1 MNTIE
6 INSRNG
12 FLNIEDLPHNC
23 IFNKKITGC
32 GGTTVAL
39 TNGEKYVIAVPTTEL
54 IINKIGG
61 TGDRDGIFGL
71 YGTFDYQL
79 KKSLKNFKGNK
90 IMCTYDKVQYL
101 DKYIDLSEWRLLVDE
116 YHLMLKAYSYRDKA
130 INGIL
135 QNFNRFKSYCFMSAT
150 PISPEFTPSALER
163 TNVIEADWINGTDTM
178 MVKPMQTNKPYVMA
192 ANIIKAY
199 KKDGFIEI
207 NGEKS
212 YEAFFF
218 VNSVTEIANIIEHCD
233 LEDTDYRVI
242 CADNANN
249 QKKLNKKI
257 ENSRSEG
264 RLITFITS
272 KAFEGVDYFSETGAC
287 FVVSNTANKN
297 TLLDI
302 STDLFQIAGRI
313 RTQSNPFRKVLF
325 HIFNT
330 QGKRSIELDITY
342 DQLVARVKRE
352 VEITNDFIN
361 LANKYEGED
370 KKMAK
375 DKLNNEYI
383 YEEDG
388 EIKLNDMAIKLTLYT
403 YKVEQIIYKSGISII
418 KAYNK
423 EGVVTSELTYE
434 RLDEDMKKTVKKES
448 FEEEFKR
455 YCNRGNF
462 ALDDDSYSKLCRDAY
477 KLLGPDKVRSLRYGK
492 KAVENA
498 ILNLD
503 KDKDLNFKMAIAL
516 NKEIPVG
523 FISNKDAKSLIKKIF
538 ETFGHN
544 EAAKATLLDRWFNCK
559 AVSKRIDGCVV
570 KGYDIYSP
578 KFILK

>member
-1 MNTIE
+1 
-6 INSRNG
+6 
-12 FLNIEDLPHNC
+12 
-23 IFNKKITGC
+23 
-32 GGTTVAL
+32 
-39 TNGEKYVIAVPTTEL
+39 
-54 IINKIGG
+54 
-61 TGDRDGIFGL
+61 
-71 YGTFDYQL
+71 
-79 KKSLKNFKGNK
+79 
-90 IMCTYDKVQYL
+90 MCTYNKVEYL
-101 DKYIDLSEWRLLVDE
+101 DRYIDLSEWRLLVDE
-116 YHLMLKAYSYRDKA
+116 YHGLLKAYSYRNKE

-135 QNFNRFKSYCFMSAT
+135 QNFKRFKSYCFMSAT
-150 PISPEFTPSALER
+150 PISPEFTPSALEG
-163 TNVIEADWINGTDTM
+163 TDVIEANWINGTDTM

-199 KKDGFIEI
+199 KKDGFIDI

-218 VNSVTEIANIIEHCD
+218 VNSVTEIANIIEHCG
-233 LEDTDYRVI
+233 LEDADYRVI
-242 CADNANN
+242 CADNADN
-249 QKKLNKKI
+249 QKKLNKRI
-257 ENSRSEG
+257 ENSRSEN

-272 KAFEGVDYFSETGAC
+272 KAFEGVDYYSETGAC

-313 RTQSNPFRKVLF
+313 RTQSNPFRKILF

-370 KKMAK
+370 KKIAK
-375 DKLNNEYI
+375 DKLNKEYI

-388 EIKLNDMAIKLTLYT
+388 EIKLNDMAIKLALYT
-403 YKVEQIIYKSGISII
+403 YKVEQVIYKSGINII

-423 EGVVTSELTYE
+423 EGVLTSEITYE

-455 YCNRGNF
+455 YCNRSKF
-462 ALDDDSYSKLCRDAY
+462 ALEDDSYSKLCRDAY
-477 KLLGPDKVRSLRYGK
+477 RLLGPDKVRSLRYGK

-523 FISNKDAKSLIKKIF
+523 FISNKDAKSIIKRVF
-538 ETFGHN
+538 DTFGHN
-544 EAAKATLLDRWFNCK
+544 ETAKATLLDRWFNCK
-559 AVSKRIDGCVV
+559 ATSKRINGDKIG
-570 KGYDIYSP
+570 GFDIYSP

>member
-6 INSRNG
+6 INSKNG

-23 IFNKKITGC
+23 IFNKKVTGC

-39 TNGEKYVIAVPTTEL
+39 TNGEKYVIAVPTIEL
-54 IINKIGG
+54 IVNKIGG
-61 TGDRDGIFGL
+61 AGDRDGIFGL

-79 KKSLKNFKGNK
+79 KKALKNFKGNK
-90 IMCTYDKVQYL
+90 IMCTYNKVEYL
-101 DKYIDLSEWRLLVDE
+101 DRYIDLSEWRLLVDE
-116 YHLMLKAYSYRDKA
+116 YHVLLKAYSYRKKD

-135 QNFNRFKSYCFMSAT
+135 QNFKRFKSYCFMSAT
-150 PISPEFTPSALER
+150 PISPEFTPSVLEG
-163 TNVIEADWINGTDTM
+163 TDVIEANWINGTDTM

-218 VNSVTEIANIIEHCD
+218 VNSVTEIANIIEHCG
-233 LEDTDYRVI
+233 LEDADYRVI
-242 CADNANN
+242 CADNADN
-249 QKKLNKKI
+249 QKKLNKRI
-257 ENSRSEG
+257 ENSRSES

-272 KAFEGVDYFSETGAC
+272 KAFEGVDYYSETGAC

-313 RTQSNPFRKVLF
+313 RTQSNPFRKILF

-370 KKMAK
+370 KKIAK
-375 DKLNNEYI
+375 KKLNEEYI

-388 EIKLNDMAIKLTLYT
+388 EIKLNDMVIKLSLYT
-403 YKVEQIIYKSGISII
+403 YKVEQVIYKSGISII

-423 EGVVTSELTYE
+423 EGVLTSELTYE

-448 FEEEFKR
+448 FEEEFKSF
-455 YCNRGNF
+455 C
-462 ALDDDSYSKLCRDAY
+462 
-477 KLLGPDKVRSLRYGK
+477 
-492 KAVENA
+492 
-498 ILNLD
+498 
-503 KDKDLNFKMAIAL
+503 
-516 NKEIPVG
+516 
-523 FISNKDAKSLIKKIF
+523 
-538 ETFGHN
+538 
-544 EAAKATLLDRWFNCK
+544 W
-559 AVSKRIDGCVV
+559 GC
-570 KGYDIYSP
+570 
-578 KFILK
+578 